1 MCRSLHLIFPLDCCG
16 SRSIIRTEELGQI
29 EWVVLEVVD
38 YIPLTSSL
46 LIDMAEGHTR
56 QIWHFTL
63 VFAESGTRSKVS
75 ERWPFSGQNPHF
87 SKPYSSK
94 LYVATS
100 LQVHTGHLEL
110 ESLYVYVFIFS
121 RYGIGIALSTSEVKC
136 RVKFLKFV
144 WEIAGF

>member
-63 VFAESGTRSKVS
+63 VFAESGTGSKVS

-94 LYVATS
+94 PWGELHFKYIQAILVVKKPTFLHLY
-100 LQVHTGHLEL
+100 
-110 ESLYVYVFIFS
+110 IFNI
-121 RYGIGIALSTSEVKC
+121 RVELSTSK
-136 RVKFLKFV
+136 
-144 WEIAGF
+144 